1 MHINSPYC
9 ESNKITH
16 ENAKQ
21 FPHLTKLM
29 SHNSKEEETIQP
41 TTGKK
46 DSIKLGVRGGGQV
59 TYPFVMV

>member
-9 ESNKITH
+9 ESNQITH

-29 SHNSKEEETIQP
+29 SHNSKEENIRP
-41 TTGKK
+41 ATGKK
-46 DSIKLGVRGGGQV
+46 ELHQTWCEGEDR
-59 TYPFVMV
+59 